1 MGVTSWP
8 LPPAEEY
15 RENPFIA
22 AITRVADQVLIP
34 NAQLVDRGT
43 IPPSHL
49 TALAEIGAF
58 GLSGPK
64 AFGGADV
71 PSAVM
76 REFMEILAGAC
87 ASTWLTAG
95 QHFPA
100 MRMVAQSPND
110 ALKRRLLGKM
120 CSGSVIAG
128 AAVSHLRRSGPPAL
142 VAVPEKQGWRITGKT
157 DWYSGWGLNHILVTG
172 AHTRESRVVFLVMN
186 AEEQD
191 CLRASADLPLAAMGG
206 TRTVSLRLDGV
217 FVEEA
222 NVVEV
227 VDMDAWHRP
236 DALRL
241 INASPAVFGIG
252 RAILAALRDR
262 GVESEQPRVRE
273 TANRLAGQLEHIRS
287 RAYHLVDHSRPDDEI
302 SEKIKL
308 KNSALW
314 LLNEI
319 ALTYLSVCGA
329 AGMTRDHPAQRWARE
344 ALFFCTVQGSTPRV
358 LRERADLPA
367 NLSIG

>member
-1 MGVTSWP
+1 MDVMSWP
-8 LPPAEEY
+8 LPPAEEC
-15 RENPFIA
+15 RENPFIV
-22 AITRVADQVLIP
+22 AIAQVANKVLIP
-34 NAQLVDRGT
+34 NAQLVDQGA

-58 GLSGPK
+58 GLGGPT
-64 AFGGADV
+64 AFGGTDV
-71 PSAVM
+71 PAAVM

-100 MRMVAQSPND
+100 MRMVADSPND
-110 ALKRRLLGKM
+110 ALKEQILGKM
-120 CSGSVIAG
+120 CSGSIIAG
-128 AAVSHLRRSGPPAL
+128 AAVSHLRRPGPPAL
-142 VAVPEKQGWRITGKT
+142 VAVQEENGWRITGRT
-157 DWYSGWGLNHILVTG
+157 NWYTGWGLNDILVIG
-172 AHTRESRVVFLVMN
+172 AHTHDGRVVFLVIN

-206 TRTVSLRLDGV
+206 TRTVSLCLDGA

-222 NVVEV
+222 SVVEAV
-227 VDMDAWHRP
+227 GLETWREP

-241 INASPAVFGIG
+241 INASPAVFGIA

-262 GVESEQPRVRE
+262 GVEHGQPRVRG
-273 TANRLAGQLEHIRS
+273 TADRLVGQVEHIRS
-287 RAYHLVDHSRPDDEI
+287 RAYHLVDHSRPDEEI

-308 KNSALW
+308 RNSALW

-329 AGMTRDHPAQRWARE
+329 SGMARDHPAQRWARE
-344 ALFFCTVQGSTPRV
+344 ALFFCTVQGSTPQV
-358 LRERADLPA
+358 LRERADLPV
-367 NLSIG
+367 NLSIS

>member
-1 MGVTSWP
+1 MDVTSWP
-8 LPPAEEY
+8 LPPAEEC

-22 AITRVADQVLIP
+22 AITQVANQVLIP
-34 NAQLVDRGT
+34 NAQLVDQGT
-43 IPPSHL
+43 VPPSHL
-49 TALAEIGAF
+49 TTLAEIGAF
-58 GLSGPK
+58 GLSGPT

-71 PSAVM
+71 PATVM

-100 MRMVAQSPND
+100 MRMIAESPND
-110 ALKRRLLGKM
+110 ALKKQILGKM

-128 AAVSHLRRSGPPAL
+128 AAVSHLRRPRRPAL
-142 VAVPEKQGWRITGKT
+142 VAVPEKEGWRITGKT
-157 DWYSGWGLNHILVTG
+157 DWYSGWGLNDIMVVG
-172 AHTRESRVVFLVMN
+172 AHTHDGRVVFLVMN

-206 TRTVSLRLDGV
+206 TRTVSLRLDGA

-222 NVVEV
+222 NVIEAVG
-227 VDMDAWHRP
+227 MDAWRRP

-241 INASPAVFGIG
+241 INASPAVFGIA

-262 GVESEQPRVRE
+262 GVERGQPRVRE
-273 TANRLAGQLEHIRS
+273 TADRLVGQVEHIRS
-287 RAYHLVDHSRPDDEI
+287 RAYHLVDHSRPDEEI

-344 ALFFCTVQGSTPRV
+344 ALFFCTVQGSTPHV

-367 NLSIG
+367 NLSIS